1 MRIGKGFQLLFL
13 VFVVCGVFYPA
24 IFAGINSVDDRRMFQ
39 DLALMID
46 KSPWTLFLPPP
57 GFYYRPLLMLTFV
70 VDYMLWGQEPSFYHL
85 GNILIH
91 AANAC
96 LIFLVTESLLKV
108 GNEEGEPGPWPL
120 LAGLLFAVHPIVT
133 ESVDWI
139 SGRTDLLGCFFVL
152 LTTLAIV
159 TASRRRNLGFVILGV
174 VAMILAVMSK
184 EIMVFFLPAGV
195 FLLYRLSPATH
206 GTAWC
211 RRAAT
216 VFLSPFLLA
225 GGLYFALRIQKY
237 GLGAGFSEFL
247 HRYDYGLFDT
257 VRVFFKAFGFYVKK
271 MFFPLPLNF
280 AIVSASDTYVWV
292 GIVAVAAMLFMLRRR
307 LPGLDLVVVGF
318 YLVFPGVLI
327 ALTNIAWTPLAERY
341 VYLATVF
348 LVMGLVHLLRDLS
361 LSIRRET
368 VVVGCLAVFL
378 LPMTVVTV
386 GRNFVWQ
393 DNARLYADTKTKSP
407 EFAAMNNELAI
418 ALINAGDLKAAEK
431 VLAEGKKKSAS
442 YPLLYINQA
451 RIYLERGEYD
461 AARDEILKICHD
473 KSSVNIEVLKM
484 LARIDEIRFAKS
496 ADDGVM
502 KQLLDT
508 YRVLTF
514 RKADPFYDYR
524 YGQLL
529 LKIGDRARALEHFKE
544 AALRAPTGSHYKLAA
559 VKLVSRLQQNRT
571 E

>member
-1 MRIGKGFQLLFL
+1 MRISRGFQLLFL

-24 IFAGINSVDDRRMFQ
+24 IFAGINSVDDWRMFY
-39 DLALMID
+39 DLEVMAE
-46 KSPWTLFLPPP
+46 KSPWALFLPTP

-85 GNILIH
+85 VNILIH

-96 LIFLVTESLLKV
+96 LIFLLTESLLKV
-108 GNEEGEPGPWPL
+108 GDEEGEPGPWPL

-152 LTTLAIV
+152 LATLAIV
-159 TASRRRNLGFVILGV
+159 AANRRRNLGFVILGV
-174 VAMILAVMSK
+174 GAMILAIMSK
-184 EIMVFFLPAGV
+184 EIMVFFLPPGA
-195 FLLYRLSPATH
+195 FLLCRLSPATH

-211 RRAAT
+211 RQAVT
-216 VFLSPFLLA
+216 VFLSPFVFA
-225 GGLYFALRIQKY
+225 GLLYFGLRIQKY
-237 GLGAGFSEFL
+237 GLGAGFSALL

-271 MFFPLPLNF
+271 MFYPLPLNF
-280 AIVSASDTYVWV
+280 AIVSASDAYVWV
-292 GIVAVAAMLFMLRRR
+292 GIAAVAAMVFMLRRR
-307 LPGLDLVVVGF
+307 LLGLDLVAVSF

-348 LVMGLVHLLRDLS
+348 LVTGLAHLLRDIS
-361 LSIRRET
+361 LSMRRET
-368 VVVGCLAVFL
+368 VVVGCLAVLL
-378 LPMTVVTV
+378 LPMTVATV
-386 GRNFVWQ
+386 ERNFVWQ
-393 DNARLYADTKTKSP
+393 DNARLYADTKVKSP

-431 VLAEGKKKSAS
+431 VLAEGKKKATSS
-442 YPLLYINQA
+442 PLLYINQA
-451 RIYLERGEYD
+451 RIYLKLGEYD
-461 AARDEILKICHD
+461 EARKEILQICTD
-473 KSSVNIEVLKM
+473 KSSANIEALKM
-484 LARIDEIRFAKS
+484 LARIDEIRFSKS

-529 LKIGDRARALEHFKE
+529 LKAGDRTRALEHFKA
-544 AALRAPTGSHYKLAA
+544 AALRAPAGSHYKLAA
-559 VKLVSRLQQNRT
+559 AKLVSRLQQN
-571 E
+571 